1 MKEAVSLRTP
11 ALRRQVKGKSDGQR
25 APQMQEGREDLAKEM
40 CPLVSHTMLR
50 RRKWSLGELE
60 SWGWYPRLLTPW
72 LHAQSA
78 KSRD

>member
-40 CPLVSHTMLR
+40 CPLVSHTMSR